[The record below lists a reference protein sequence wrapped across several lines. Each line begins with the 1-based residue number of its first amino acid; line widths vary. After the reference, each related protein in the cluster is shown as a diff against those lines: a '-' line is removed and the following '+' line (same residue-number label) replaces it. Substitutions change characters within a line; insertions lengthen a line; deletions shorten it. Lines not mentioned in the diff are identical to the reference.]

1 MYLCH
6 TIENKRLDLTQTF
19 LFFSYHLLQACHVR
33 PSPTTRLYHD
43 TYTHMSCYKSYIGT
57 FHDMDLKIF
66 FFCSSLSRLHVIV
79 TNMFFFKVTTHTS
92 RLLLFT
98 LRNKYE
104 ISTNSY
110 GGHLIMWKKHKSN
123 ISTNLHAS

>member
-6 TIENKRLDLTQTF
+6 TIENKRLDLTHTF

-43 TYTHMSCYKSYIGT
+43 TYTHLSCYKSYIGT

-66 FFCSSLSRLHVIV
+66 FCSSLSGLHVIV
-79 TNMFFFKVTTHTS
+79 TNMFFFQSNHTHLT
-92 RLLLFT
+92 FAF
-98 LRNKYE
+98 
-104 ISTNSY
+104 I
-110 GGHLIMWKKHKSN
+110 HVKKQ
-123 ISTNLHAS
+123 I

>member
-6 TIENKRLDLTQTF
+6 TIENKRLDLTHTF

-43 TYTHMSCYKSYIGT
+43 TYTHLSCYKSYIGT

-66 FFCSSLSRLHVIV
+66 FLFKFVTFTCYCHEHV
-79 TNMFFFKVTTHTS
+79 FFFKVTTHTS